1 MAFSQSSIT
10 SVKLVREDDTLAVRW
25 TSSAAAG
32 TIFQVYMD
40 GKRAWSGTAKVAR
53 FPWPS
58 TRVQIEVG
66 TVAAGEALTDFSGS
80 LPAPGGSGDRATL
93 TWLGGSYLGDT
104 SDFRIYRSAT
114 AGGAIDYTGPIAIV
128 EAYPASVALDGFG
141 MGGFGKGGFGLAA
154 TTYSWTSP
162 PLPSGP
168 WSFGIV
174 AVDSAGNETGTP
186 VTTTIAIS
194 SRPYPPA
201 PFSDLKRLHY
211 TYNAGTR
218 VATLSWNAASTG
230 PDLDPPIDPDS
241 GYTP

>member
-10 SVKLVREDDTLAVRW
+10 SVATKREDDTLAVRW
-25 TSSAAAG
+25 TSSAAVG
-32 TIFQVYMD
+32 TTYQVYID

-53 FPWPS
+53 FPWPTS
-58 TRVQIEVG
+58 RVQIEVG
-66 TVAAGEALTDFSGS
+66 TVGAGEGLTDFSGS
-80 LPAPGGSGDRATL
+80 LPSPGGSGDRVTL
-93 TWLGGSYLGDT
+93 SWQGGTYLGDV
-104 SDFRIYRSAT
+104 SNYRIYRSAT
-114 AGGAIDYTGPIAIV
+114 AGGAIDYSAPIAIV
-128 EAYPASVALDGFG
+128 EAYPANVALDGFG
-141 MGGFGKGGFGLAA
+141 LGGFGKGGFGLAA
-154 TTYSWTSP
+154 TTYTWTSS
-162 PLPSGP
+162 PLTTGS

-186 VTTTIAIS
+186 VTTTVAVS

-201 PFSDLKRLHY
+201 PFGDLARLHY
-211 TYNAGTR
+211 TYNSTTR